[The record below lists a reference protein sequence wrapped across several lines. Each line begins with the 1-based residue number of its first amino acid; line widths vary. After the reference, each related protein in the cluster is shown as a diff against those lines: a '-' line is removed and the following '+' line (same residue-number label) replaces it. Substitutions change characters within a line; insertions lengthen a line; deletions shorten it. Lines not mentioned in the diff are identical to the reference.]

1 MGWQTLMG
9 WQERLSFPFLSIQK
23 CKNLTHFL
31 LPFSDDFDGPPGVR
45 NAKLTCHEGSV
56 TWYNPIGALRL
67 EISPTFTKAFR
78 LCFVTDTGNA
88 EIKVSQESDQI
99 VNTKSASHRSAYVL
113 NDSNLK
119 TVATASGASKEHCIS
134 SEEAIILYIEPEYS
148 GALGYQKVLFQYD
161 VKQVVGN
168 VNHLIEG

>member
-9 WQERLSFPFLSIQK
+9 WQERLSSIL
-23 CKNLTHFL
+23 CRFKNVHLTHYL
-31 LPFSDDFDGPPGVR
+31 LSFSDDFDGPPGVR

-56 TWYNPIGALRL
+56 TWYNPVGALRL

-78 LCFVTDTGNA
+78 LCFVTDTGTA

-99 VNTKSASHRSAYVL
+99 VNTKSASQRSAYVL